1 MSHQEH
7 TSETALESRYAG
19 EDDTL
24 IRMRHSAAHM
34 MAEAVLAIFPEAKLG
49 IGPPIEDGFYY
60 DFLLPRTLTPDDLP
74 EIEERMRR
82 SAAASAPFVSGEL
95 LREEGLVRFSDQPFK
110 VEIIESLTD
119 ESVSTY
125 THREFTDLCQGP
137 HAESTDKTGAFK
149 LTRVAGAYWRG
160 SEANPQLQRIY
171 GALFETQ
178 EELDA
183 HLERLAEAERRDH
196 RRLGRELDLFFFDPI
211 APASPFFLPKG
222 ATVYNL
228 MVEFIRELYDEYG
241 YQEII
246 TPQIFLTDLW
256 KRSGHYD
263 NYLENM
269 YLTQSDELEY
279 GVKPMNCPG
288 HCVVY
293 SSQLHSYRALPLRYA
308 DFGRLHRNERSG
320 VTHGLTRVRSFSQ
333 DDAHIFCRIDQI
345 QDEFSSLIRM
355 MRDVYSAFGLN
366 EPRYTLSLR
375 PERRVGSDETWDR
388 AEQALREALISAG
401 ADFEEIPNEGAF
413 YGPKI
418 DLFSRDALR
427 REWQLS
433 TFQLDFN
440 LPERFDLE
448 YVTED
453 NTRERP
459 VMIHRAILGSL
470 ERFFGVLLEHNAGAF
485 PVWLAP
491 VQATVIPIADRH
503 IPYAQQVQEQLHAA
517 GLRCEIDDRNERMN
531 AKIRDAQNR
540 HVPYMLVVG
549 DREAESGAV
558 AVRRRENS
566 ENLGAMA
573 TSDFITRIQEEVG
586 GRINSHPLIV

>member
-1 MSHQEH
+1 
-7 TSETALESRYAG
+7 
-19 EDDTL
+19 
-24 IRMRHSAAHM
+24 
-34 MAEAVLAIFPEAKLG
+34 
-49 IGPPIEDGFYY
+49 
-60 DFLLPRTLTPDDLP
+60 
-74 EIEERMRR
+74 
-82 SAAASAPFVSGEL
+82 
-95 LREEGLVRFSDQPFK
+95 
-110 VEIIESLTD
+110 
-119 ESVSTY
+119 
-125 THREFTDLCQGP
+125 
-137 HAESTDKTGAFK
+137 
-149 LTRVAGAYWRG
+149 
-160 SEANPQLQRIY
+160 
-171 GALFETQ
+171 
-178 EELDA
+178 
-183 HLERLAEAERRDH
+183 
-196 RRLGRELDLFFFDPI
+196 
-211 APASPFFLPKG
+211 
-222 ATVYNL
+222 
-228 MVEFIRELYDEYG
+228 
-241 YQEII
+241 
-246 TPQIFLTDLW
+246 
-256 KRSGHYD
+256 
-263 NYLENM
+263 M

-375 PERRVGSDETWDR
+375 PEKRVGSDETWDR
-388 AEQALREALISAG
+388 AEQALREALVSAG

-418 DLFSRDALR
+418 DLFSLDALR

-485 PVWLAP
+485 PCM
-491 VQATVIPIADRH
+491 
-503 IPYAQQVQEQLHAA
+503 A
-517 GLRCEIDDRNERMN
+517 GARF
-531 AKIRDAQNR
+531 
-540 HVPYMLVVG
+540 
-549 DREAESGAV
+549 
-558 AVRRRENS
+558 RRRSSPSRTGICLMRNRCWS
-566 ENLGAMA
+566 SCTRPVYGVRSMIAM
-573 TSDFITRIQEEVG
+573 SG
-586 GRINSHPLIV
+586 

>member
-1 MSHQEH
+1 MSHQH
-7 TSETALESRYAG
+7 NQSGSNGAALEGRYAG
-19 EDDTL
+19 DNDTL
-24 IRMRHSAAHM
+24 IRMRHSAAHI
-34 MAEAVLAIFPEAKLG
+34 MAEAVLSMFPDAKLG

-60 DFLLPRTLTPDDLP
+60 DFLLPRSLSTDDLP
-74 EIEERMRR
+74 EIERRMRE
-82 SAAASAPFVSGEL
+82 SVTDAEPFIAADIP
-95 LREEGLVRFSDQPFK
+95 REEALQRFADQPLK
-110 VEIIESLTD
+110 VEIIESLPD
-119 ESVSTY
+119 ETISTY
-125 THREFTDLCQGP
+125 THRGFTDLCQGP
-137 HAESTDKTGAFK
+137 HVESTDKTGAFT

-160 SEANPQLQRIY
+160 DETKPQLQRIY

-228 MVEFIRELYDEYG
+228 MVDFIRELYEQYG

-246 TPQIFLTDLW
+246 TPQIFATDLW
-256 KRSGHYD
+256 KQSGHYD

-269 YLTQSDELEY
+269 YLTQSDEIQY

-293 SSQLHSYRALPLRYA
+293 KSQLHSYRALPLRLA

-320 VTHGLTRVRSFSQ
+320 VTHGLTRVRSFAQ
-333 DDAHIFCRIDQI
+333 DDAHIFCRLDQV

-355 MRDVYSAFGLN
+355 MRDVYHAFGLN

-375 PERRVGSDETWDR
+375 PDKRVGSDETWDQ
-388 AEQALREALISAG
+388 AESALREALTIAG
-401 ADFEEIPNEGAF
+401 ADFAEIPNEGAF

-418 DLFSRDALR
+418 DLFSQDALR

-453 NTRERP
+453 NRRERP

-485 PVWLAP
+485 PLWLAP
-491 VQATVIPIADRH
+491 VQATIIPIADRH
-503 IPYAQQVQEQLHAA
+503 IPYAEQVERQLRAA
-517 GLRCEIDDRNERMN
+517 GLRCDIDGRNERMN
-531 AKIRDAQNR
+531 AKIREAQTR

-549 DREAESGAV
+549 DREEESGAV

-566 ENLGAMA
+566 ENLGALPINE
-573 TSDFITRIQEEVG
+573 FITQAQEEVTA
-586 GRINSHPLIV
+586 RR

>member
-1 MSHQEH
+1 M
-7 TSETALESRYAG
+7 
-19 EDDTL
+19 
-24 IRMRHSAAHM
+24 
-34 MAEAVLAIFPEAKLG
+34 
-49 IGPPIEDGFYY
+49 
-60 DFLLPRTLTPDDLP
+60 
-74 EIEERMRR
+74 
-82 SAAASAPFVSGEL
+82 
-95 LREEGLVRFSDQPFK
+95 
-110 VEIIESLTD
+110 
-119 ESVSTY
+119 
-125 THREFTDLCQGP
+125 
-137 HAESTDKTGAFK
+137 
-149 LTRVAGAYWRG
+149 
-160 SEANPQLQRIY
+160 
-171 GALFETQ
+171 
-178 EELDA
+178 
-183 HLERLAEAERRDH
+183 
-196 RRLGRELDLFFFDPI
+196 
-211 APASPFFLPKG
+211 
-222 ATVYNL
+222 
-228 MVEFIRELYDEYG
+228 
-241 YQEII
+241 
-246 TPQIFLTDLW
+246 
-256 KRSGHYD
+256 
-263 NYLENM
+263 
-269 YLTQSDELEY
+269 
-279 GVKPMNCPG
+279 
-288 HCVVY
+288 
-293 SSQLHSYRALPLRYA
+293 RYA

-366 EPRYTLSLR
+366 EPRYKLSLR
-375 PERRVGSDETWDR
+375 PEKRVGGDETWDR
-388 AEQALREALISAG
+388 AEQALREALVSAG

-418 DLFSRDALR
+418 DLFSLDALR

-491 VQATVIPIADRH
+491 VQATIIPIADRH
-503 IPYAQQVQEQLHAA
+503 LPYAEQVLEQLHAA

-566 ENLGAMA
+566 ENLGAM
-573 TSDFITRIQEEVG
+573 EVG
-586 GRINSHPLIV
+586 EFLERVGERWGGGGRWGGFLRTNQPVTL

>member
-1 MSHQEH
+1 MSHQSTH
-7 TSETALESRYAG
+7 PDSDDGGALESAYHG
-19 EDDTL
+19 ENDAL

-34 MAEAVLAIFPEAKLG
+34 MAEAVLSMFPEAKLG

-60 DFLLPRTLTPDDLP
+60 DFLLPRALTPDDLP
-74 EIEERMRR
+74 EIEARMKQ
-82 SAAASAPFVSGEL
+82 SAAAAAPFVKSEMPREDS
-95 LREEGLVRFSDQPFK
+95 LRRFADQPFK
-110 VEIIESLTD
+110 TEIIESLSD
-119 ESVSTY
+119 ETVSVY
-125 THREFTDLCQGP
+125 THRDFSDLCQGP
-137 HAESTDKTGAFK
+137 HAESTDKTGAFQ

-160 SEANPQLQRIY
+160 NENNPQLQRIY

-178 EELDA
+178 QELDA

-196 RRLGRELDLFFFDPI
+196 RRLGQELDLFVFDSI

-222 ATVYNL
+222 AAVYGL
-228 MVEFIRELYDEYG
+228 MLEFIRSLYNKYG
-241 YQEII
+241 YQEVI

-269 YLTQSDELEY
+269 YLTQSDDIEY

-288 HCVVY
+288 HCVLY
-293 SSQLHSYRALPLRYA
+293 QARLHSYRELPLRYA

-333 DDAHIFCRIDQI
+333 DDAHIFCRLDQVPAEI
-345 QDEFSSLIRM
+345 ESLLAMTRE
-355 MRDVYSAFGLN
+355 VYAAFGLN
-366 EPRYTLSLR
+366 EPRFTLSLR
-375 PERRVGSDETWDR
+375 PDKRVGSDDVWDR
-388 AEQALREALISAG
+388 AEDALRQALRAANVP
-401 ADFEEIPNEGAF
+401 FEEIPNEGAF

-418 DLFSRDALR
+418 DLFSEDALR

-440 LPERFDLE
+440 LPERFELE
-448 YVTED
+448 YVAED
-453 NTRERP
+453 NSRERP

-491 VQATVIPIADRH
+491 VQATIIPIADRH
-503 IPYAQQVQEQLHAA
+503 VPYAQQVEEQLRAA
-517 GLRCEIDDRNERMN
+517 GLRVEIDDRNERMN
-531 AKIRDAQNR
+531 AKIRDAQTR
-540 HVPYMLVVG
+540 QVPYMLVVG
-549 DREAESGAV
+549 DREADSGAV

-566 ENLGAMA
+566 ENLGAMDVGEFA
-573 TSDFITRIQEEVG
+573 ERMRDEITERK
-586 GRINSHPLIV
+586 

>member
-1 MSHQEH
+1 M
-7 TSETALESRYAG
+7 
-19 EDDTL
+19 
-24 IRMRHSAAHM
+24 
-34 MAEAVLAIFPEAKLG
+34 
-49 IGPPIEDGFYY
+49 
-60 DFLLPRTLTPDDLP
+60 
-74 EIEERMRR
+74 
-82 SAAASAPFVSGEL
+82 
-95 LREEGLVRFSDQPFK
+95 
-110 VEIIESLTD
+110 
-119 ESVSTY
+119 
-125 THREFTDLCQGP
+125 
-137 HAESTDKTGAFK
+137 
-149 LTRVAGAYWRG
+149 
-160 SEANPQLQRIY
+160 
-171 GALFETQ
+171 
-178 EELDA
+178 
-183 HLERLAEAERRDH
+183 
-196 RRLGRELDLFFFDPI
+196 
-211 APASPFFLPKG
+211 
-222 ATVYNL
+222 
-228 MVEFIRELYDEYG
+228 
-241 YQEII
+241 
-246 TPQIFLTDLW
+246 TDLW

-375 PERRVGSDETWDR
+375 PEKRVGSDETWDR
-388 AEQALREALISAG
+388 AEQALREALVSAG

-418 DLFSRDALR
+418 DLFSLDALR

-491 VQATVIPIADRH
+491 VQATIIPIADRH
-503 IPYAQQVQEQLHAA
+503 LPYAEQVLEQLHAA

-531 AKIRDAQNR
+531 AKIRDAQNQ

-566 ENLGAMA
+566 ENLGAMEVGE
-573 TSDFITRIQEEVG
+573 FLGRVGEEVG
-586 GRINSHPLIV
+586 GRI

>member
-1 MSHQEH
+1 MSHH
-7 TSETALESRYAG
+7 DHIADTAHGGALENRYIG
-19 EDDTL
+19 DNDTL

-34 MAEAVLAIFPEAKLG
+34 MAEAVLSLFPEAKLG

-60 DFLLPRTLTPDDLP
+60 DFLLPRTLTPEDLP
-74 EIEERMRR
+74 EIEARMRESA
-82 SAAASAPFVSGEL
+82 SAAAPFIA
-95 LREEGLVRFSDQPFK
+95 REMSREDGLAHFADQPFK
-110 VEIIESLTD
+110 LDIINSLTD
-119 ESVSTY
+119 DTVSTY
-125 THREFTDLCQGP
+125 THRDFTDLCQGP
-137 HAESTDKTGAFK
+137 HASSTDKTGAFT
-149 LTRVAGAYWRG
+149 LLRVAGAYWRG
-160 SEANPQLQRIY
+160 SENNPQLQRIY
-171 GALFETQ
+171 GALFETE

-196 RRLGRELDLFFFDPI
+196 RRLGRELDLFFFDAI

-222 ATVYNL
+222 AMIYTL
-228 MVEFIRELYDEYG
+228 MVDFIRKLYTSYG

-269 YLTQSDELEY
+269 YLTQSDEVEY

-293 SSQLHSYRALPLRYA
+293 SSQLHSYRGLPLRYA

-320 VTHGLTRVRSFSQ
+320 VVHGLTRVRSFSQ

-355 MRDVYSAFGLN
+355 MREVYAAFGLN

-388 AEQALREALISAG
+388 AEQALREALIAAG
-401 ADFEEIPNEGAF
+401 ADFQEILNEGAF

-418 DLFSRDALR
+418 DLFSQDALR

-453 NTRERP
+453 NRRERP

-470 ERFFGVLLEHNAGAF
+470 ERFLGVLLEHNAGAF
-485 PVWLAP
+485 PFWLAP
-491 VQATVIPIADRH
+491 VQATIIPIADRH
-503 IPYAQQVQEQLHAA
+503 VPYAGRVRQRLQDA
-517 GLRCEIDDRNERMN
+517 GLRSEIDDRNERMN
-531 AKIRDAQNR
+531 AKIRDAQSQR
-540 HVPYMLVVG
+540 VPYMLVVG
-549 DREAESGAV
+549 DREAEADTV
-558 AVRRRENS
+558 AVRSRTNS
-566 ENLGAMA
+566 ESLGAIS
-573 TSDFITRIQEEVG
+573 TDSFIEHAREEIERRG
-586 GRINSHPLIV
+586 

>member
-19 EDDTL
+19 ENDTL

-82 SAAASAPFVSGEL
+82 SAAAASPFVAGEL
-95 LREEGLVRFSDQPFK
+95 LREEGLVRFADQPFK
-110 VEIIESLTD
+110 VEIIESLTN
-119 ESVSTY
+119 ETISTY
-125 THREFTDLCQGP
+125 THRDFTDLCQGP

-160 SEANPQLQRIY
+160 SESNPQLQRIY

-183 HLERLAEAERRDH
+183 YLERLAEAERRDH

-228 MVEFIRELYDEYG
+228 MVEFIRELYDQYG

-269 YLTQSDELEY
+269 YLTRSDELEY

-388 AEQALREALISAG
+388 AEQALREALVSAG

-418 DLFSRDALR
+418 DLFSLDALR

-448 YVTED
+448 YVTGE

-485 PVWLAP
+485 PLWLAP
-491 VQATVIPIADRH
+491 VQAKIIPIADRH
-503 IPYAQQVQEQLHAA
+503 LPYAEQVLEQLHAA

-531 AKIRDAQNR
+531 AKIRDAQR
-540 HVPYMLVVG
+540 QHVPYMLVVG

-566 ENLGAMA
+566 EDLGAMA

-586 GRINSHPLIV
+586 GRG